1 METPTTRQESV
12 LYMEEEGDLLSL
24 NPKEDNPGNLTYKV
38 LYGRQKLK
46 YTEYYLNYIVRK
58 IHPNRYYSNGNNYY
72 GGSSTYY
79 CNSDR
84 DCTGNLKCC
93 YSYGQQQCTY
103 PHYSGGVGITNGGI
117 GFGR

>member
-1 METPTTRQESV
+1 M
-12 LYMEEEGDLLSL
+12 L
-24 NPKEDNPGNLTYKV
+24 NCS
-38 LYGRQKLK
+38 
-46 YTEYYLNYIVRK
+46 
-58 IHPNRYYSNGNNYY
+58 RYYSNGNYY

-79 CNSDR
+79 CNNDN